1 MNTRLASHLARLL
14 ALTLTASLACAKDPK
29 PGNTGGAGG
38 SAGSGGSGNRGGSG
52 GSGGPIISPPPSFS
66 PPAGRIEDGP
76 FTCTSDAA
84 AGAITFE
91 KIGEW
96 RDGADAAYTIIHD
109 DACGPEL
116 RGIDMVAV
124 PALDMRNI
132 KANMGPFVQVC
143 EEGGLWDVVRDM
155 QAKGHEI
162 INHSYSHPNI
172 RASNAGREVMMA
184 KMIFDMKLM
193 KPVTFFIFP
202 FDDFSDET
210 INLVQMAGHLGARA
224 GSRDDND
231 GFENP
236 PVNKSIPDNDMRLE
250 FDAWPRAY
258 SKYTSYPEKDLLNLH
273 VHNAIEK
280 KGFAVREFH
289 SVSTKDVPPLNGEG
303 FGPVPLKLYEQHLD
317 FLFHAWKANK
327 VWTSTASTIIKYRQ
341 ARMACTAT
349 VSDTAITFNT
359 SNPKCTEY
367 ATPISVIVTTAN
379 DVAGL
384 KAVQGGMP
392 VSVRKLGPKRFSVT
406 ADPTKGNVDIGGC
419 GNAPPTVDSGTQ
431 LPPKPMAVATV
442 CELEQVKGTGMPG
455 RMDNL
460 ERSMANL
467 QVLPNPSQGDGRTGS
482 WSWYPQ
488 TVSVTIDQE
497 TPTNKALKY
506 SGAVMG
512 NWTGATLAFLGGNG
526 AGTCYDATAYKGI
539 KFRIRGKVDAPTDNL
554 LNGRVAVSLITAE
567 TQIQK
572 YGGDLKDP
580 TGMGGGHFNFF
591 APVTAE
597 WATVELTWDKFQRPT
612 WGATTG
618 LMMPALTKL
627 QAIDF
632 GISDKAVSFEVFI
645 DDIELIQ

>member
-1 MNTRLASHLARLL
+1 MNTRHAPHFARLL
-14 ALTLTASLACAKDPK
+14 ALVLIASLGCASDPK
-29 PGNTGGAGG
+29 PGNTGG
-38 SAGSGGSGNRGGSG
+38 SGGSRGTG
-52 GSGGPIISPPPSFS
+52 GTGGPMFNPSFG

-76 FTCTSDAA
+76 FTCTADAA

-96 RDGADAAYTIIHD
+96 RDDATAAYTIIHD

-132 KANMGPFVQVC
+132 KANLGPFVQVC
-143 EEGGLWDVVRDM
+143 EEAGLWDMVRDM

-172 RASNAGREVMMA
+172 RASNAAKEVMMA

-202 FDDFSDET
+202 FDDFSAET
-210 INLVQMAGHLGARA
+210 IGLVQMAGHLGARA
-224 GSRDDND
+224 GLRDDND
-231 GFENP
+231 GFDNP
-236 PVNKSIPDNDMRLE
+236 PINTAMPDNDMTLE

-258 SKYTSYPEKDLLNLH
+258 SKYTSFPEKDLLNLH
-273 VHNAIEK
+273 VHNAIDK

-289 SVSTKDVPPLNGEG
+289 SVSTKDVPPLSGEG

-317 FLFHAWKANK
+317 FLFYAWKSNK

-349 VSDTAITFNT
+349 VSDTAITFNA

-367 ATPISVIVTTAN
+367 ATPISVIVNTAN

-384 KAVQGGMP
+384 KAVQGGQP
-392 VSVRKLGPKRFSVT
+392 VAVRKLAAKRFSVT
-406 ADPTKGNVDIGGC
+406 ADPTKGNVVIGGC
-419 GNAPPTVDSGTQ
+419 GNAPPTVDTGMT
-431 LPPKPMAVATV
+431 LPAKPAPVASV
-442 CELEQVKGTGMPG
+442 CELEQVKGTGTPG

-467 QVLPNPSQGDGRTGS
+467 QILPNPAQGDGRTGS

-488 TVSVTIDQE
+488 TVSVTVEQE

-506 SGAVMG
+506 AGGGLKA
-512 NWTGATLAFLGGNG
+512 WTGATLAFMGGNG
-526 AGTCYDATAYKGI
+526 SGTCYDATAYKGI
-539 KFRIRGKVDAPTDNL
+539 RFKVKGKVDAATDTL
-554 LNGRVAVSLITAE
+554 LNGKVVVSLISAE

-591 APVTAE
+591 VPVAAD

-627 QAIDF
+627 QALDF
-632 GISDKAVSFEVFI
+632 GISNLATTFEI
-645 DDIELIQ
+645 YLDDIELF